1 MGSETPAWRRPAGV
15 GDPDCPIC
23 HGVGFVREELPVG
36 HPNFGKLQVC
46 TCQLAGLQLE
56 RAAQMRAQSNTEA
69 LAGKTFETF
78 LPEGI
83 NPDSDIRA
91 SLRFAFDRCR
101 AFAEK
106 PEKWLLLSGTYGC
119 GKTHLAAAIANQ
131 ALAQG
136 NPVLF
141 EVVPDLLDHLRS
153 AFGPT
158 SDLAYDEL
166 FERVRTAGLLILDDL
181 GTENTTPW
189 AREKLYQIVNYRY
202 NYRQPTVIT
211 TNRRLTDIDDRI
223 RSRMTDAAFCVLV
236 EVNAADYRQRKPGE
250 RRRPDIGRIK

>member
-1 MGSETPAWRRPAGV
+1 MP
-15 GDPDCPIC
+15 
-23 HGVGFVREELPVG
+23 FG
-36 HPNFGKLQVC
+36 HPSFGRLFACECRLTEMEIK
-46 TCQLAGLQLE
+46 
-56 RAAQMRAQSNTEA
+56 RAAELKAYSA
-69 LAGKTFETF
+69 LDAFRDKTFETF
-78 LPEGI
+78 DPKVPGVDKAYRE
-83 NPDSDIRA
+83 A
-91 SLRFAFDRCR
+91 R
-101 AFAEK
+101 AFAND
-106 PEKWLLLSGTYGC
+106 PTYWLVLAGSYGS